1 MGSLFPGA
9 SMKSEPF
16 EGKSP
21 EMKKPTPWLASEDI
35 LDAGDVEVT
44 IEGVFKHKD
53 AKFDDGRTETVFSI
67 SFAGKAK
74 QLILNATN
82 RRTLVQKFE
91 TTDVRKWMGQ
101 KITLFVAHGVRKPG
115 GAKGETTT
123 GIRVK

>member
-1 MGSLFPGA
+1 
-9 SMKSEPF
+9 MKSEPF

-21 EMKKPTPWLASEDI
+21 EMKKPTPWLASENL

-53 AKFDDGRTETVFSI
+53 AKFDDGRTETVFAL
-67 SFAGKAK
+67 SFVGKQL

-82 RRTLVQKFE
+82 RRALVQKFE
-91 TTDVRKWMGQ
+91 TTDVRKWIGR
-101 KITLFVAHGVRKPG
+101 KIVLFVEHGVRKPG